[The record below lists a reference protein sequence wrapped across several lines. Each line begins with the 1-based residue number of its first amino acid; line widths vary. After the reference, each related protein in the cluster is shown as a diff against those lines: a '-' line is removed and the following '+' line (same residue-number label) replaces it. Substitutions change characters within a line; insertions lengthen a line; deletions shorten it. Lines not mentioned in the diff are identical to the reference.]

1 MNSDDHEGDAEL
13 APLLEGVAAD
23 VDAALAARRRRLKF
37 KLGTSLKK
45 FREDVL
51 DEVELQANEAKERQD
66 RLKARQFG
74 IQESLGALRQDLLDE
89 IEEGLAGVKRGSKAI
104 ERALG
109 EMRSTWEAEVNAL
122 INEARTDVDLAVSDL
137 EEAINVQKEEYN
149 AAVSRFQRVWLE
161 QVPRPRFSASSLAN
175 VNVSASVPQL
185 NMSLNLL
192 ARQEIDSRIS
202 EVSRERAEGIY
213 YLPPCGSPSL

>member
-1 MNSDDHEGDAEL
+1 M
-13 APLLEGVAAD
+13 
-23 VDAALAARRRRLKF
+23 
-37 KLGTSLKK
+37 
-45 FREDVL
+45 
-51 DEVELQANEAKERQD
+51 
-66 RLKARQFG
+66 
-74 IQESLGALRQDLLDE
+74 
-89 IEEGLAGVKRGSKAI
+89 
-104 ERALG
+104 
-109 EMRSTWEAEVNAL
+109 NAL

-213 YLPPCGSPSL
+213 YLSPCGFLDA

>member
-1 MNSDDHEGDAEL
+1 M
-13 APLLEGVAAD
+13 
-23 VDAALAARRRRLKF
+23 AARRRRLKF

-89 IEEGLAGVKRGSKAI
+89 IEEGLGGVKRGSKAI

-202 EVSRERAEGIY
+202 EVSRERERRHHLQLLGFCDSVVIY
-213 YLPPCGSPSL
+213 FIFESFSFRTRELRRVLSKICH